1 MKSKIIV
8 ILIFLMLTV
17 TFYSIATNV
26 DNVKYKQI
34 SNHKFLPY
42 TYDDVPTW
50 NIDDTW
56 VYKIHDINIDDEND
70 NKSIHIHIQIDELTL
85 KVIDD
90 TSLYN
95 VEFEAKI
102 SGDYSIYLKEDNS
115 TIDLDDIDIQGKL
128 LGTKIKG
135 NIFFTKSELGIK
147 TLDYELSGILTVK
160 INDLP
165 DEFKIPELSFPIPIP
180 ATITTTVD
188 FDDPYTILSFP
199 LNLSNYWGLQGTNF
213 TINGELQSVW
223 LNILNIINNLFTSI
237 GSPLLPEETAALLPV
252 INIKEALEIHGIEN
266 IFEIPGVPSIFAIFS
281 MDNITVPAGEFSTY
295 NISVGPINL
304 THALGRIYYAPEI
317 KNIVKISGQLG
328 DILPF
333 MTSIE
338 MELIEY
344 NIG

>member
-1 MKSKIIV
+1 
-8 ILIFLMLTV
+8 MLAL
-17 TFYSIATNV
+17 TFFSIAKNV
-26 DNVKYKQI
+26 ENTELLQR
-34 SNHKFLPY
+34 SNQKILPS
-42 TYDDVPTW
+42 TYDDVPIW
-50 NIDDTW
+50 NEGDTW
-56 VYKIHDINIDDEND
+56 IYKIHDINIDDDDD

-90 TSLYN
+90 SSLYN

-102 SGDYSIYLKEDNS
+102 SGDYSILLKEDNS
-115 TIDLDDIDIQGKL
+115 TIDVEGKL

-160 INDLP
+160 LNELP
-165 DEFKIPELSFPIPIP
+165 DDFKIPELSFPIPIP

-199 LNLSNYWGLQGTNF
+199 LNLSNYWGLPGTNF

-223 LNILNIINNLFTSI
+223 LNILKIINDLFTSI

-252 INIKEALEIHGIEN
+252 INIKEALEMHGIEN
-266 IFEIPGVPSIFAIFS
+266 IFEIPSVPSIFAIFS

-317 KNIVKISGQLG
+317 KNIIKISGQLG